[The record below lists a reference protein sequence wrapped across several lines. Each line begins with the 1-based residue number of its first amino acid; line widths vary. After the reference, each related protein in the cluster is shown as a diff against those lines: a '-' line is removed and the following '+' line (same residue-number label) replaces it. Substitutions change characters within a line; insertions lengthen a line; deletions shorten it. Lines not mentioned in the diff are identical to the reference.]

1 MRAFLQGVVYCWCK
15 NRKDEWFAARDLLGG
30 ENYYWQ
36 GTPLMQLYTYYLNG
50 NEENH
55 DYAVEEAGKAAGR
68 LLKEVLM
75 HDKRTFATKEGYTL
89 VQKKMLMSNSILTGV
104 FLFYLFTLTV
114 NSINLEALNDTLQ
127 AYLPGYYED
136 RIDGYVNED
145 EVESRLESASQNSWH
160 VAFFY
165 NLQYWNNQL
174 LILFSFITIRK
185 LKNCL
190 TDILPLFVFALLI
203 CSFSNILACVPSGG

>member
-1 MRAFLQGVVYCWCK
+1 
-15 NRKDEWFAARDLLGG
+15 
-30 ENYYWQ
+30 
-36 GTPLMQLYTYYLNG
+36 
-50 NEENH
+50 
-55 DYAVEEAGKAAGR
+55 
-68 LLKEVLM
+68 
-75 HDKRTFATKEGYTL
+75 
-89 VQKKMLMSNSILTGV
+89 MLMSNSILTGV

-114 NSINLEALNDTLQ
+114 NSIKLEALNDTLQ

-145 EVESRLESASQNSWH
+145 EVESRLESASLNSWH
-160 VAFFY
+160 VAFFN
-165 NLQYWNNQL
+165 NLQYWINQL

-203 CSFSNILACVPSGG
+203 YSFSNILACVPSGG